1 MTDNKARGKLPRHW
15 AAVVF
20 LCECICMWLHSE
32 NICFH
37 WKSTNIWGP
46 VLVLPT
52 PAFPGE
58 AADRS
63 TMDMKE
69 VRGDIKSQRHDG
81 LAPCHGANVSRP
93 HHWFP
98 VRQMTF
104 WQGNSVNVWMVGW
117 PRICKLCRRLSFL
130 LWCSAW
136 RPRLGMIQLGTSQDS
151 NPNAYFNKVSVFVH
165 GWLHIRRGQHL
176 RAQHS
181 IGHVCETRT
190 AFHVAVC
197 LNRITHCNMKA
208 RWEFQSLIDNTL
220 SFYSFWFLIQHK
232 LETVTIWHTYQLMT
246 ERKQS
251 MDILM
256 QKS

>member
-1 MTDNKARGKLPRHW
+1 MHVTAQWEHLLSLKEHKYLRTCPRPANTCLPGWSGRQIHNGHEGGEGRHQ
-15 AAVVF
+15 
-20 LCECICMWLHSE
+20 E
-32 NICFH
+32 
-37 WKSTNIWGP
+37 
-46 VLVLPT
+46 
-52 PAFPGE
+52 PATRWFGSLS
-58 AADRS
+58 R
-63 TMDMKE
+63 
-69 VRGDIKSQRHDG
+69 
-81 LAPCHGANVSRP
+81 SRP